1 MFLNLLTEKEKK
13 GFLNLLYITANI
25 DGDYT
30 ETEKE
35 KIKAYAV
42 EMAINLGDIKSNE
55 TNLGKVLLNFYNS
68 NDTTKKIVILELI
81 ALALV
86 DGYKDEEKKIIE
98 EILTKFNLQDNEYG
112 EKALKWLEKILP
124 MYKEGYEIVGLI

>member
-1 MFLNLLTEKEKK
+1 MFLNLLTEKEKMS
-13 GFLNLLYITANI
+13 FLDLLHITASI

-35 KIKAYAV
+35 KINAYAV
-42 EMAINLGDIKSNE
+42 EMAIKLEDIKSNE
-55 TNLGKVLLNFYNS
+55 TNLEKVLLNFYNS
-68 NDTTKKIVILELI
+68 NDTIKKVVVLELI

-112 EKALKWLEKILP
+112 EKAVRWLEKILP
-124 MYKEGYEIVGLI
+124 MYREGYEIVGLI